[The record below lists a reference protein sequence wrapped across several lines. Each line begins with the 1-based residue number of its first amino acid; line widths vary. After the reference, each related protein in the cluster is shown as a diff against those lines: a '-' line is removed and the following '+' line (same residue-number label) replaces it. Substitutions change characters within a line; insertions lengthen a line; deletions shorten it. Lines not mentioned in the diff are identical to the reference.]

1 MNALAID
8 SSSSA
13 ITFAAVNGGHAASNT
28 QGASSAH
35 GSPAVNEQGAST
47 ASAQGTSSAS
57 APGTSTAILTLDIG
71 MHQSEKL
78 LEGMESVLS
87 HCGLQAADLDFTAL
101 CAGPGTFT
109 GLRLAFSALKALN
122 LSYGI
127 PTYAI
132 PTLEVIAYPYRQWR
146 GAVIP
151 VLDAKKQSFYAAV
164 YRSGELNCGPFD
176 CPAADILKHTDPE
189 EEILAAGADAAF
201 FAEQA
206 RALSPERRITTFLPC
221 KNGTDGILS
230 GSSAHAG
237 ITVLSLLEAAA
248 QKFIKKEKPLE
259 EYEGPF
265 YIRKSEAELSLAE
278 KTGKNA

>member
-1 MNALAID
+1 MKALALD
-8 SSSSA
+8 SSSAA
-13 ITFAAVNGGHAASNT
+13 ITFASINT
-28 QGASSAH
+28 DGTEC
-35 GSPAVNEQGAST
+35 PKT
-47 ASAQGTSSAS
+47 AL
-57 APGTSTAILTLDIG
+57 LTLDIG

-78 LEGMESVLS
+78 IQGIDSVLE
-87 HCGLQAADLDFTAL
+87 HCGLSAAELDFTAL

-122 LSYGI
+122 LAYGI

-132 PTLEVIAYPYRQWR
+132 PTLEAIAYQYRQWR

-164 YRSGELNCGPFD
+164 YRYGELHAGPFD
-176 CPAADILKHTDPE
+176 ACVKTVLDHTDPE
-189 EEILAAGADAAF
+189 EHILAAGTDAPH

-206 RALSPERRITTFLPC
+206 RAISPERHISTFVPFGDSALLPTGGAC
-221 KNGTDGILS
+221 RAYST
-230 GSSAHAG
+230 A
-237 ITVLSLLEAAA
+237 LSLLELAAK
-248 QKFIKKEKPLE
+248 KFAAKEKPLA

-278 KTGKNA
+278 QTGKHT

>member
-13 ITFAAVNGGHAASNT
+13 ITFAAVNGGRAASNT

-35 GSPAVNEQGAST
+35 GSPTVNERRIST
-47 ASAQGTSSAS
+47 ASAQ
-57 APGTSTAILTLDIG
+57 GTSTAILTLDIG

-78 LEGMESVLS
+78 LEGMEAVLS

-122 LSYGI
+122 LSYRI

-278 KTGKNA
+278 KT

>member
-13 ITFAAVNGGHAASNT
+13 ITFAAVNGGRAASNT
-28 QGASSAH
+28 QGVSSAH

-47 ASAQGTSSAS
+47 ASAQGTS
-57 APGTSTAILTLDIG
+57 TAILTLDID

-122 LSYGI
+122 LAYGI

-132 PTLEVIAYPYRQWR
+132 PTLEVIAYPYRQWC

-151 VLDAKKQSFYAAV
+151 VLDAKKQSFYTAV

-221 KNGTDGILS
+221 KSGTDGILS

>member
-13 ITFAAVNGGHAASNT
+13 ITFAAVNGGRAASNT
-28 QGASSAH
+28 QGVLSAH
-35 GSPAVNEQGAST
+35 GSTAVNERGAST
-47 ASAQGTSSAS
+47 ASAQ
-57 APGTSTAILTLDIG
+57 GTSTAILTLDIG

-122 LSYGI
+122 LAYGI

-278 KTGKNA
+278 KTGQNA

>member
-13 ITFAAVNGGHAASNT
+13 ITFAALNGGRAASNT

-35 GSPAVNEQGAST
+35 GSPAVNERGIPT
-47 ASAQGTSSAS
+47 ASAQ
-57 APGTSTAILTLDIG
+57 GTSTAILTLDID

-122 LSYGI
+122 LAYGI

-189 EEILAAGADAAF
+189 EEILAAGADAAL

>member
-13 ITFAAVNGGHAASNT
+13 IAFAAVNGEGR
-28 QGASSAH
+28 SS
-35 GSPAVNEQGAST
+35 SVLS
-47 ASAQGTSSAS
+47 
-57 APGTSTAILTLDIG
+57 LDIG

-78 LEGMESVLS
+78 LEGIQSVLS
-87 HCGLQAADLDFTAL
+87 HCGLQAAELDFTAL

-122 LSYGI
+122 LAYGI

-132 PTLEVIAYPYRQWR
+132 PTLEAIAYPYRQWR

-164 YRSGELNCGPFD
+164 YRRGEMQAGPFD
-176 CPAADILKHTDPE
+176 ASITDILKHTDPE
-189 EEILAAGADAAF
+189 EFILAAGPDAAF

-206 RALSPERRITTFLPC
+206 RSLCPERHIGTFVPC
-221 KNGTDGILS
+221 TDGAD
-230 GSSAHAG
+230 GPVTGCTASSCT
-237 ITVLSLLEAAA
+237 TVICLLEAAA
-248 QKFIKKEKPLE
+248 QRFRAKEKPLE

-265 YIRKSEAELSLAE
+265 YIRKSEAELSLAD
-278 KTGKNA
+278 KTG

>member
-13 ITFAAVNGGHAASNT
+13 ITFAALNG
-28 QGASSAH
+28 
-35 GSPAVNEQGAST
+35 ELK
-47 ASAQGTSSAS
+47 
-57 APGTSTAILTLDIG
+57 STAILTLDIG
-71 MHQSEKL
+71 MRQSEKL
-78 LEGMESVLS
+78 LEGIESVLS
-87 HCGLQAADLDFTAL
+87 HCDLKAADLDFTAL

-122 LSYGI
+122 LAYGI

-132 PTLEVIAYPYRQWR
+132 PTLEALAYPYRQWR

-164 YRSGELNCGPFD
+164 YRSDELNAGPFD
-176 CPAADILKHTDPE
+176 SPISDILKHTDCE
-189 EEILAAGADAAF
+189 EEILIAGPDAAF

-221 KNGTDGILS
+221 QNGAEGIVS
-230 GSSAHAG
+230 GTASHGG
-237 ITVLSLLEAAA
+237 ITALSLLEAAGH
-248 QKFIKKEKPLE
+248 KFLKKEKPLE
-259 EYEGPF
+259 AYEGPF

>member
-13 ITFAAVNGGHAASNT
+13 ITFAAINGGRAASNT

-35 GSPAVNEQGAST
+35 GSPAVNERGIPT
-47 ASAQGTSSAS
+47 ASAQ
-57 APGTSTAILTLDIG
+57 GTSTAILTLDIG

-221 KNGTDGILS
+221 KNGTDGILN

-278 KTGKNA
+278 KAGKNA

>member
-13 ITFAAVNGGHAASNT
+13 ITFAAVNGGRAASNT

-35 GSPAVNEQGAST
+35 GSPAVNERVTST
-47 ASAQGTSSAS
+47 ASAQ
-57 APGTSTAILTLDIG
+57 GTSTAILTLDIG

-176 CPAADILKHTDPE
+176 ASVTDILKHTDPE
-189 EEILAAGADAAF
+189 EEILAAGADADF

-248 QKFIKKEKPLE
+248 QKFMKKEKPLE

-278 KTGKNA
+278 KTRKNA

>member
-13 ITFAAVNGGHAASNT
+13 ITFAAVNGGRAASNT

-35 GSPAVNEQGAST
+35 GNPAVNERVTST
-47 ASAQGTSSAS
+47 ASAQ
-57 APGTSTAILTLDIG
+57 GTSTAILTLDIG

-122 LSYGI
+122 LAYGI

-176 CPAADILKHTDPE
+176 CPATDILKHTDPE
-189 EEILAAGADAAF
+189 EEILAAGADAAL

>member
-13 ITFAAVNGGHAASNT
+13 ITFAAVNGGRAASNT

-35 GSPAVNEQGAST
+35 GSPAVNERGIPT
-47 ASAQGTSSAS
+47 ASAQ
-57 APGTSTAILTLDIG
+57 GTSTAILTLDIG

-87 HCGLQAADLDFTAL
+87 HCGLQTADLDFTAL